1 LKWFAYFLFPETLEH
16 QQKCIVRIATSG
28 DHAYAETIANEMAYS
43 SSRRGTGIA
52 NRSPEYVMQKMDEGL
67 AVIAVNA
74 NNGAWAGFCCIE
86 VWQHKKY
93 VANSGL
99 IVSPGYRGTGIS
111 KQIKAVL
118 FDHCRGKFPDARLF
132 SLSASPAVIHMNKT
146 MGYKVVSFAEVMSDE
161 LFLTGC
167 ESWVNYKALMSREQA
182 HLPYVAMI
190 FDPMAEPFEPVPYHS
205 FPHPFTESIML
216 L

>member
-1 LKWFAYFLFPETLEH
+1 M
-16 QQKCIVRIATSG
+16 RIATSG
-28 DHAYAETIANEMAYS
+28 DHAYAATIANEMAYS
-43 SSRRGTGIA
+43 SARRGTGIA
-52 NRSPEYVMQKMDEGL
+52 RRPPEYVMQKINEGL

-74 NNGAWAGFCCIE
+74 DDGAWAGFCCVE

-111 KQIKAVL
+111 KQIKIAL
-118 FDHCRGKFPDARLF
+118 FDLCRDKFPDARLF
-132 SLSASPAVIHMNKT
+132 SLSASPAVIHMNKA
-146 MGYKVVSFAEVMSDE
+146 MGYKVVSFAEVMGDE

-167 ESWVNYKALMSREQA
+167 ESWVNYKELMSREQT

-190 FDPMAEPFEPVPYHS
+190 FDPVAEPFEPVTLHS
-205 FPHPFTESIML
+205 SPHPFTEEIML